1 MFEMTR
7 KRLRGA
13 LAAAACMVAMGAAAC
28 AAAQTPVTIGL
39 IGTNESQI
47 PILLAI
53 DQGFFKAEN
62 LDVRTLQFRGGG
74 VAVQALVGG
83 SIDLAAFATDHVLR
97 LANRGIDPRI
107 LIGIDRYLTHTL
119 VVPAGKGYKSL
130 ADMKGRKLGVS
141 APGSYS
147 DNTLRWAL
155 NGLGINPDRD
165 VTIVGI
171 GSGNTARAGLES
183 GQVDAVMAATPD
195 LLGYEIDAPGKF
207 EVLYDWRKI
216 EHSGQAVIGLQKWV
230 DAHPEA
236 ARGVAR
242 AVLKAEQLIQRD
254 PAAVAKIVRQQYP
267 ERSDAFIHAMV
278 AVVPRL
284 ISPDGRVSEQGYA
297 KMTEILRATEPE
309 LQPVDKRSVDLT
321 DRLLAPTRPGASLI
335 H

>member
-1 MFEMTR
+1 MF
-7 KRLRGA
+7 KRIQSA
-13 LAAAACMVAMGAAAC
+13 LAAAVLLLGAAASGP
-28 AAAQTPVTIGL
+28 AMAQTKVTIGL

-53 DQGFFKAEN
+53 DRGYFKAEN
-62 LDVRTLQFRGGG
+62 LVVEPMQFRGGG

-97 LANRGIDPRI
+97 LANRGLDPRI
-107 LIGIDRYLTHTL
+107 LVGIDRYLTHTL
-119 VVPAGKGYKSL
+119 VVPVGKGYKGL
-130 ADMKGRKLGVS
+130 ADLKGKKLGVS

-195 LLGYEIDAPGKF
+195 VLSYQVDAPGKF
-207 EVLYDWRKI
+207 EILYDWRKT

-230 DAHPEA
+230 DAHPDA

-242 AVLKAEQLIQRD
+242 AVLKAEQLIQKD
-254 PAAVAKIVRQQYP
+254 PAAVEKIVRQQYP
-267 ERSDAFIHAMV
+267 NGSEAFIKAMTT
-278 AVVPRL
+278 VVPRL
-284 ISPDGRVSEQGYA
+284 ISPDGQVSAAGYT
-297 KMTEILRATEPE
+297 KMTEILRSVEPD
-309 LQPVDKRSVDLT
+309 LQPVDKSKVDLT
-321 DRLLAPTRPGASLI
+321 NRLLGEAS
-335 H
+335 

>member
-1 MFEMTR
+1 MSMF
-7 KRLRGA
+7 KRMFKPMHAAVATATIVLG
-13 LAAAACMVAMGAAAC
+13 LAVAAPAWS
-28 AAAQTPVTIGL
+28 QTKVTIGL

-53 DQGFFKAEN
+53 DQGYFKAEN
-62 LDVRTLQFRGGG
+62 LVVEPMQFRGGG

-97 LANRGIDPRI
+97 LSNRGIDPRI
-107 LIGIDRYLTHTL
+107 LIGIDRFLSHTL
-119 VVPAGKGYKSL
+119 VVPVGKGYKAL
-130 ADMKGRKLGVS
+130 ADLKGKTLGVS

-171 GSGNTARAGLES
+171 GSGNTALAGLES

-195 LLGYEIDAPGKF
+195 LLGYQIDAPGKF
-207 EVLYDWRKI
+207 EVLYDWRKT

-230 DAHPEA
+230 DAHPDA

-242 AVLKAEQLIQRD
+242 AVLKAEQRIQTD
-254 PAAVAKIVRQQYP
+254 PAAVEKIVRQQYP
-267 ERSDAFIHAMV
+267 DRSDAFIKAMT

-284 ISPDGRVSEQGYA
+284 ISPDGHVSEQGYA
-297 KMTEILRATEPE
+297 KMTEMLRSTEPD
-309 LQPVDKRSVDLT
+309 LKPVDKKNVDLT
-321 DRLLAPTRPGASLI
+321 DRLLGRDG
-335 H
+335 

>member
-1 MFEMTR
+1 MF
-7 KRLRGA
+7 KRLHAA
-13 LAAAACMVAMGAAAC
+13 LAAMVLLGAASAP
-28 AAAQTPVTIGL
+28 AWAQTKVTIGL

-53 DQGFFKAEN
+53 DQGYFKAEN
-62 LDVRTLQFRGGG
+62 LDVQPMQFRGGG

-119 VVPAGKGYKSL
+119 VVPASKGYKGL
-130 ADMKGRKLGVS
+130 ADLKGRKLGVS

-155 NGLGINPDRD
+155 SSLGINPDRD

-171 GSGNTARAGLES
+171 GSGNTARAALES

-195 LLGYEIDAPGKF
+195 LLGYQIDAPGKF
-207 EVLYDWRKI
+207 EVLYDWRRT

-254 PAAVAKIVRQQYP
+254 PAAVARIVRQQYP
-267 ERSDAFIHAMV
+267 DRGDAFIQAMT
-278 AVVPRL
+278 AVVPKL
-284 ISPDGRVSEQGYA
+284 ISPDGRVSDQGYA
-297 KMTEILRATEPE
+297 KMTEILRSTEPE
-309 LQPVDKRSVDLT
+309 LKPVDKSTIDLT
-321 DRLLAPTRPGASLI
+321 DRLLGTRGQVTD
-335 H
+335 